1 MEINM
6 ENANTKPIVTT
17 SKVKLNEVA
26 PVVTKPKY
34 WLKDNYRT
42 KRWVVLSVPNCDL
55 TPKALDILREHG
67 ETFSHQVYSVG
78 SAQDALTRGH
88 NFSPC
93 IYADNKL
100 IGSLG
105 DLESYF
111 KRNFFSSILEG
122 IE

>member
-1 MEINM
+1 M
-6 ENANTKPIVTT
+6 ENANTKPA
-17 SKVKLNEVA
+17 VKTAKA
-26 PVVTKPKY
+26 PPKPAEPVFVKPKH
-34 WLKDNYRT
+34 WLRDSYRA
-42 KRWVVLSVPNCDL
+42 KRWTVFSVPNCDL
-55 TPKALDILREHG
+55 TPKALEILKEHG
-67 ETFSHQVYSVG
+67 EVFSHQVYSVG

-93 IYADNKL
+93 IYADGKL